1 MMTID
6 PISLEILWTR
16 LVSLVDEAAAT
27 LVRTSFST
35 IVRES
40 NDYAVVLLDR
50 DAQLLAQSSQ
60 SIPSFICTL
69 PETVRHFLK
78 VFPRDTLKPG
88 DIMITND
95 PWLGTGHL
103 PDINIAM
110 PVFENGILVGFAGSV
125 AHSPDIGGR
134 LRSPG
139 NRDLYE
145 EGLRIPPMKLVA
157 AGTINET
164 LIQIIQNNVRIPEQ
178 VLGDLWAQ
186 VAANR
191 MLAQRLLEM
200 LDETE
205 CDLVAVGKE
214 MHARSEAAMRSAI
227 QALPDGDYEYE
238 ARVDGFIEPVTIRC
252 RITVKGDA
260 LNVDYAGSSPQLPR
274 AINVVPIYTFAY
286 TAYALKCVLAPTIP
300 NNDGSFRPITTTAPL
315 GSILNPRFPAAV
327 SARAMTGHLLPT
339 AVMGALANVV
349 PDRVRA
355 AAGSPLWC
363 VQIAGAHEGRQ
374 FASTL
379 FLNGGQ
385 GAGAKG
391 DGLPAL
397 SFPSNLANTPIEV
410 IESQAPIR
418 IIRRALRRGTGGKG
432 KTRGGDG
439 QVFEIDLLTDEPVT
453 MTFMADRLRTAAP
466 GMRGGEPGVTGRVLL
481 NGAPIDPR
489 EPVVAAPGSRLTL
502 ETPGGGGFGPVSER
516 AEHEGSR

>member
-1 MMTID
+1 MID

-50 DAQLLAQSSQ
+50 DARLLAQSSQ

-69 PETVRHFLK
+69 PETVRHFLEK
-78 VFPRDTLKPG
+78 FQRDTLKPG

-110 PVFENGILVGFAGSV
+110 PVFRDGVLVGFAGSV

-157 AGTINET
+157 AGTVNET
-164 LIQIIQNNVRIPEQ
+164 LVEMIQNNVRIPEQ

-186 VAANR
+186 VSANR
-191 MLAQRLLEM
+191 MLSHRLIEM
-200 LDETE
+200 LDETK
-205 CDLVAVGKE
+205 CDLIEVGKE
-214 MHARSEAAMRSAI
+214 MHSRSEAAMRNAI
-227 QALPDGDYEYE
+227 QALPNGDYEYE
-238 ARVDGFIEPVTIRC
+238 AKVDGFIEPVTIRC
-252 RITVKGDA
+252 RIEVCDDA
-260 LNVDYAGSSPQLPR
+260 LTVDYAGSSPQLPR

-300 NNDGSFRPITTTAPL
+300 NNDGSFRPITTTAPP
-315 GSILNPRFPAAV
+315 GSILNPKFPAAV

-339 AVMGALANVV
+339 AIMGALANVV

-363 VQIAGAHEGRQ
+363 LQLAGTHEGRG

-385 GAGAKG
+385 GAGAKS

-410 IESQAPIR
+410 IESQVPVR
-418 IIRRALRRGTGGKG
+418 VVRRALRRNTGGKG

-439 QVFEIDLLTDEPVT
+439 QVFELDLLADEPVT

-466 GMRGGEPGVTGRVLL
+466 GMHGGGPGATGRVMLDGEAI
-481 NGAPIDPR
+481 NPR
-489 EPVVAAPGSRLTL
+489 EAVVAKPGSRVTL
-502 ETPGGGGFGPVSER
+502 ETPGGGGFGAAST
-516 AEHEGSR
+516 

>member
-1 MMTID
+1 MMTTID
-6 PISLEILWTR
+6 PITLEILWTR
-16 LVSLVDEAAAT
+16 LVSLVDEAGAT

-50 DAQLLAQSSQ
+50 NARLLAQSSL
-60 SIPSFICTL
+60 SVPSFICTL

-78 VFPRDTLKPG
+78 RFPRETLKPG
-88 DIMITND
+88 DVMITND

-110 PVFENGILVGFAGSV
+110 PIFRDGELVGFAGSV

-134 LRSPG
+134 LRSPT

-145 EGLRIPPMKLVA
+145 EGLRIPPMKLI
-157 AGTINET
+157 AGDVINET
-164 LIQIIQNNVRIPEQ
+164 LIDIIRNNVRIPEQ

-186 VAANR
+186 VSANR
-191 MLAQRLLEM
+191 MLGQRLLDM
-200 LDETE
+200 LDDTS
-205 CDLVAVGKE
+205 CDLIAVGEE
-214 MHARSEAAMRSAI
+214 MHARSEAAMRNAI
-227 QALPDGDYEYE
+227 QALPDGDYAYE
-238 ARVDGFIEPVTIRC
+238 ARVDGFVEPVTIKCCISVR
-252 RITVKGDA
+252 GDA
-260 LNVDYAGSSPQLPR
+260 LAVDYTGSSLQVPG

-286 TAYALKCVLAPTIP
+286 TAYALKCVLAPNVP
-300 NNDGSFRPITTTAPL
+300 NNEGSFRPITTSAPL
-315 GSILNPRFPAAV
+315 GSILNPLFPAAV
-327 SARAMTGHLLPT
+327 SARAMTGHVLPT
-339 AVMGALANVV
+339 AIMGALADVL

-355 AAGSPLWC
+355 ASGSPLWC
-363 VQIAGAHEGRQ
+363 VQMAGSHRGER
-374 FASTL
+374 FATTL

-385 GAGAKG
+385 GAGAAG

-418 IIRRALRRGTGGKG
+418 VVRRALRRGTGGPG

-439 QVFEIDLLTDEPVT
+439 QVFEIDLLTEEPVA

-466 GMRGGEPGVTGRVLL
+466 GLRGGQAGATGQVLL
-481 NGAPIDPR
+481 DGKPIDPL
-489 EPVVAAPGSRLTL
+489 EPLVAAPGARLRL
-502 ETPGGGGFGPVSER
+502 ETPGGGGFGIKAS
-516 AEHEGSR
+516 

>member
-1 MMTID
+1 MTTID

-78 VFPRDTLKPG
+78 RFPRETLKPG
-88 DIMITND
+88 DVMITND

-110 PVFENGILVGFAGSV
+110 PIFRNEELVGFAGSV

-145 EGLRIPPMKLVA
+145 EGLRIPPMKLIA
-157 AGTINET
+157 AGTINQT
-164 LIQIIQNNVRIPEQ
+164 LIEIIQNNVRIPEQ

-191 MLAQRLLEM
+191 MLGQRLQDM
-200 LDETE
+200 LDETS
-205 CDLVAVGKE
+205 CNLVAVGHE
-214 MHARSEAAMRSAI
+214 MHARSETAMRDAI
-227 QALPDGDYEYE
+227 KGMPDGDYEYE
-238 ARVDGFIEPVTIRC
+238 ARVDGFIEPVTIKC
-252 RITVKGDA
+252 RISVEGDA
-260 LNVDYAGSSPQLPR
+260 LAVDYTGSSPQLPR

-286 TAYALKCVLAPTIP
+286 TAYALKCLLAPTVP
-300 NNDGSFRPITTTAPL
+300 NNEGSFRPITTSAPV
-315 GSILNPRFPAAV
+315 GSILNPQFPAAV

-339 AVMGALANVV
+339 AIMGALAEIL
-349 PDRVRA
+349 PHRVRA

-363 VQIAGAHEGRQ
+363 VQLAGSHEGHR

-385 GAGAKG
+385 GAGMAG
-391 DGLPAL
+391 HGISAL

-418 IIRRALRRGTGGKG
+418 VVRRALRRGTGGLG
-432 KTRGGDG
+432 ETRGGDG
-439 QVFEIDLLTDEPVT
+439 QIFEIDLLTTEPVT
-453 MTFMADRLRTAAP
+453 MSFMADRLRTAAP
-466 GMRGGEPGVTGRVLL
+466 GLRGGKAGATGRVLL
-481 NGAPIDPR
+481 DGKPIDPR
-489 EPVVAAPGSRLTL
+489 ETLIATPGSRLTL
-502 ETPGGGGFGPVSER
+502 ETPGGGGFGPAS
-516 AEHEGSR
+516 AT